1 MNKEELYATA
11 RAMVAPGKGIL
22 AADESNASAGKRLEA
37 VGAEN
42 TEENRMLYRDLFFSA
57 PGIEQ
62 YLSGTILYDE
72 TIRQANREGKL
83 FRDVLKEKG
92 IIIGIKV
99 DTGAKDFPFFPGEK
113 ITYGLDG
120 LDDRLKEYY
129 EMGARFAKWRAVIT
143 IGEGIPTEGC
153 IRANAHALARYAG
166 LCQEANIVPMVEPE
180 VLLDGNHSIERA
192 EEVTTRTI
200 AILFEELRNY
210 NVDLGAVI
218 LKTSMVVPGSENGH
232 VDPRIVAEKTVQ
244 MLKST
249 VPADVPGV
257 VFLSGGQSPVEATQ
271 HLNEMAKLE
280 PLPWQLAFSYA
291 RAIQGPALEVWQGKQ
306 ENFASA
312 QDAFLKRL
320 ELNMKADRGEYT
332 GE

>member
-1 MNKEELYATA
+1 MNTEELYTTA
-11 RAMVAPGKGIL
+11 KAMMTPGKGIL
-22 AADESNASAGKRLEA
+22 AADESNNSAAKRLEA
-37 VGAEN
+37 IGAEAS
-42 TEENRMLYRDLFFSA
+42 EENRMLYRDLFFSA
-57 PGIEQ
+57 NGIEN

-99 DTGAKDFPFFPGEK
+99 DTGAKDFPYFPGEK

-120 LDDRLKEYY
+120 LAERLKEYY
-129 EMGARFAKWRAVIT
+129 DMGARFAKWRAVIT
-143 IGEGIPTEGC
+143 IGDNIPTEGC

-180 VLLDGNHSIERA
+180 VLLEGNHTIEQA
-192 EEVTTRTI
+192 EQVTTRTI
-200 AILFEELRNY
+200 QVLFEELVNY
-210 NVDLGAVI
+210 RVDLKAVI

-232 VDPRIVAEKTVQ
+232 TDPKTVAEKTVA
-244 MLKST
+244 MLKAT
-249 VPADVPGV
+249 VPAEVPGV
-257 VFLSGGQSPVEATQ
+257 VFLSGGQTPEDATA

-291 RAIQGPALEVWQGKQ
+291 RAIQGPALEIWQGKM
-306 ENFASA
+306 ENFSSA
-312 QDAFLKRL
+312 QEEFINRLKI
-320 ELNMKADRGEYT
+320 NTQADQGKL
-332 GE
+332 